1 MPADIQSPLGVYLDH
16 LERGELVYQ
25 FSPEAGRPV
34 FFPRVLCPFT
44 GGDRLEWRVSAG
56 IGTVHAT
63 TVVHPAEGAPYNVAL
78 IDCDE
83 GFRMMSRVEEVAPD
97 KVRIGLRVRFRVHR
111 PGGDE
116 PPYPVFIPVEAA

>member
-1 MPADIQSPLGVYLDH
+1 MPAEVQSPLRVYLDH
-16 LERGELVYQ
+16 LERGELAYQ
-25 FSPEAGRPV
+25 FSLAAGRPV

-44 GGDRLEWRVSAG
+44 GSDRLEWRGSAG
-56 IGTVHAT
+56 IGTVYAT
-63 TVVHPAEGAPYNVAL
+63 TVAHSPEGAPYNVAL

-97 KVRIGLRVRFRVHR
+97 NVHIEMRVRFRVNR

-116 PPYPVFIPVEAA
+116 PPYPVFVPVEAA